1 MAKLLVLPRNVINF
15 ATCLGDKHTF
25 NNIQQLRTAAD
36 GINNGKNKMK
46 KSKNSVLEFTT
57 KFINQNFRI
66 KVFGRD
72 ENGKKINTLVGV
84 SGIIRLIG
92 EELFNKF
99 IKRALKAGLDACRCA
114 LRRGLVVTL
123 YAK

>member
-15 ATCLGDKHTF
+15 ATCLGDKHTDK
-25 NNIQQLRTAAD
+25 NIQQQHSALRNTV
-36 GINNGKNKMK
+36 KRNKMK
-46 KSKNSVLEFTT
+46 KSKTSALEFTT
-57 KFINQNFRI
+57 KFINANFRI

-84 SGIIRLIG
+84 SGILKLIG

>member
-1 MAKLLVLPRNVINF
+1 MAN
-15 ATCLGDKHTF
+15 
-25 NNIQQLRTAAD
+25 
-36 GINNGKNKMK
+36 KNKNVK
-46 KSKNSVLEFTT
+46 RFSS

-92 EELFNKF
+92 EELFYKF
-99 IKRALKAGLDACRCA
+99 VQRALDCMLDVCVCK
-114 LRRGLVVTL
+114 LRRGLQVSL
-123 YAK
+123 YVK